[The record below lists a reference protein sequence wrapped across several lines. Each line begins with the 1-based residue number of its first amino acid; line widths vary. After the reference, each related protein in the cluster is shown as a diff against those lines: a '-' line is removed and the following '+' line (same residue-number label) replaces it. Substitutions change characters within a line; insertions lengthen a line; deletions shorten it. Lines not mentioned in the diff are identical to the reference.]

1 MELQFQEA
9 VHNTMEIIR
18 QEKEGE
24 SGEVVNS
31 LNVEESW
38 GEAKNWA
45 SWPASYFSH
54 FQEEW

>member
-45 SWPASYFSH
+45 S
-54 FQEEW
+54 